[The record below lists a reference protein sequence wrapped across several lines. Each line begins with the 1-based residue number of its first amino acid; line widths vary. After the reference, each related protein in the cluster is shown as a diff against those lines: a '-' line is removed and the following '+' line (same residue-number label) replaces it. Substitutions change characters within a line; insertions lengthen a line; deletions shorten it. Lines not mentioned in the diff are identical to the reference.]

1 MRRKFYMKHLISIW
15 ICLLALL
22 LSGCS
27 AASGDSQSGSG
38 SGASGGSGSSGE
50 GARPSDPVV
59 YIPEAPGTSLIG
71 ADPLIIDVSNCSSGY
86 VMAKYSGIAEKANI
100 QITGSDGVSY
110 KYFLTPSDS
119 YTPLPL
125 TAGDGTYQIDG
136 YENIS
141 GNEYAVLFR
150 QTMDVQLEDELLP
163 FLYPSQYV
171 NFNTD
176 SQAVL
181 AASETVR
188 SASDDL
194 EAVEDIYHFVIGSV
208 VYDEEKAENVTS
220 GYLPDV
226 DETLS
231 SGKGIC
237 FDFAALTAA
246 MLRSQDI
253 PTRLEIGYSGSIYH
267 AWISVYLEE
276 TGWID
281 NIIEFRGD
289 GWTRMDP
296 TFAASNEN
304 SEKILEYIG
313 DGSNYTTQY
322 IR

>member
-50 GARPSDPVV
+50 GARPNDPVV

-150 QTMDVQLEDELLP
+150 QTMDVRLEDELLP

>member
-27 AASGDSQSGSG
+27 AA
-38 SGASGGSGSSGE
+38 SGE

-150 QTMDVQLEDELLP
+150 QTMDVRLEDELLP